1 MSLLQ
6 AARNRLVQIVRQ
18 QPAPSR
24 YHAAACDESLRAASR
39 LVPYCLFTSGGVAAV
54 LLPNLGI
61 GLEGFRYGLI
71 AIIEAVAGLAWLTA
85 QHARRQL
92 RAGITDRQ
100 RNNYTRLLTGLSLAL
115 GLAWSTMPYRLFIPA
130 TADMRVMIACTCAGL
145 IATSLAL
152 TPVFAAVEAFA
163 IPLIIGSF
171 LTLHRTGIVL
181 FQWLGVLL
189 AIYAFF
195 VIFAGNA
202 LRLLFERYTL
212 VRLQQ
217 GDQQDMIQLLLGDVD
232 QRINRWL
239 WETDAEGRLR
249 FVTPGLADA
258 LQRPQSWVEGRRL
271 IEIVRT
277 PRYHPDGLDDE
288 TTDASKLAQ
297 CMRDRVVFRSIVA
310 PVRRQGTLR
319 WWSLTGRPI
328 FDKNQHFIGY
338 RGVGADV
345 TESRGAEARASHQ
358 ARHDLLTGLPNRQ
371 AFTEGLRA
379 ALKDLGRRSEAFA
392 LMSIDL
398 DGFKAVN
405 DSMGHA
411 AGDVLLQAAA
421 KRLDGCIGPG
431 ALLARIGGDEFMLLQ
446 RNTTVTAMQ
455 VLAEGMLRQ
464 FEHPFLV
471 DERDTSVGL
480 SIGVSM
486 APLAGDTG
494 EALLEAADLALYQAK
509 HDGGGCYRF
518 YDTGLKQI
526 AQEQRALLRDLREA
540 IAEKNIV
547 LAYQPIVD
555 AQTLAIRGFEALA
568 RWRRPNG
575 GSVSPDRFI
584 RLAEE
589 AGLIEELGDWI
600 LGHACAEAAT
610 WPEML
615 KVAVN
620 ISVGQLGGRGFI
632 QRVAETL
639 RRTGLA
645 PHRLEVEITES
656 IFMDADTSSFGVL
669 EGLRDLGVGI
679 ALDDFGRGFSS
690 LGFLRGFAFS
700 KIKMDMSFVRDM
712 IHDRRSAAVV
722 HAVVGLAADL
732 GVVVTAEGVETLE
745 QLDQLRRQGCTE
757 IQGYLFSRAMP
768 GERIPH
774 LLEELRRS
782 GSVEPDAPADDYVFD
797 LTLLDETS

>member
-1 MSLLQ
+1 MRLLQ
-6 AARNRLVQIVRQ
+6 AARDRLVRIVRR

-24 YHAAACDESLRAASR
+24 YHAAAYDETLRAAAR
-39 LVPYCLFTSGGVAAV
+39 LTPYCMLTSGMVALV
-54 LLPNLGI
+54 LLPNLGV
-61 GLEGFRYGLI
+61 GLIPYRYGLT
-71 AIIEAVAGLAWLTA
+71 AIIEIVVALAWLTSWRA
-85 QHARRQL
+85 HRAL
-92 RAGITDRQ
+92 RGRISDRD
-100 RNNYTRLLTGLSLAL
+100 RDVHIRMLMGLSLTL
-115 GLAWSTMPYRLFIPA
+115 GLAWSTMPVMLFGPA
-130 TADMRVMIACTCAGL
+130 DANMRVMIACTCAGL
-145 IATSLAL
+145 IATSLVMM
-152 TPVFAAVEAFA
+152 PIFAASEALA
-163 IPLIIGSF
+163 IPLILGSF
-171 LTLHRTGIVL
+171 LALHRTGIVL
-181 FQWLGVLL
+181 FQWLAVLL
-189 AIYAFF
+189 GIYAVF
-195 VIFAGNA
+195 IILATNA
-202 LRLLFERYTL
+202 IRLLFERYTL
-212 VRLQQ
+212 MRLQQ
-217 GDQQDMIQLLLGDVD
+217 DDQQDIIQLLLGDVD
-232 QRINRWL
+232 QRVSRWL

-249 FVTPGLADA
+249 FVTPGLGDA
-258 LQRPQSWVEGRRL
+258 LERPLAWVEGRRL
-271 IEIVRT
+271 IEIVRA
-277 PRYHPDGLDDE
+277 PRYQSDGMDVE
-288 TTDASKLAQ
+288 MTDASKLAQ
-297 CMRDRVVFRSIVA
+297 CMRDRVVFRSITA
-310 PVRRQGTLR
+310 PVRRHGTLR
-319 WWSLTGRPI
+319 WWSLTGRPV
-328 FDKNQHFIGY
+328 FDENAHFIGY
-338 RGVGADV
+338 RGVGADI
-345 TESRGAEARASHQ
+345 TEARGAEARASHQ
-358 ARHDLLTGLPNRQ
+358 ARHDLLTSLPNRQ
-371 AFTEGLRA
+371 AFTEALRA
-379 ALKDLGRRSEAFA
+379 ALKELGRRSEAFA

-421 KRLDGCIGPG
+421 RRLDGCIGG
-431 ALLARIGGDEFMLLQ
+431 GGLLARIGGDEFMLLQ

-455 VLAEGMLRQ
+455 TLAECLLKQ
-464 FEHPFLV
+464 FEHPFLI
-471 DERDTSVGL
+471 DERDTSIGL

-509 HDGGGCYRF
+509 HDGGGCFRF

-540 IAEKNIV
+540 IAEKGIV

-555 AQTLAIRGFEALA
+555 AQTYAIRGFEALA

-589 AGLIEELGDWI
+589 AGLIEELGGWI
-600 LGHACAEAAT
+600 LEHACQQAAT
-610 WPEML
+610 WPDML

-620 ISVGQLGGRGFI
+620 ISVGQLSGRSFI
-632 QRVAETL
+632 QQVSEVL

-645 PHRLEVEITES
+645 PHRLELEITES

-732 GVVVTAEGVETLE
+732 GVVVTAEGVETVE

-757 IQGYLFSRAMP
+757 IQGFLFSRAMSA
-768 GERIPH
+768 ERIPD
-774 LLEELRRS
+774 LLEELRRT
-782 GSVEPDAPADDYVFD
+782 GSPEPDAPADDYVFD
-797 LTLLDETS
+797 LTLLDETP

>member
-1 MSLLQ
+1 MRLLR
-6 AARNRLVQIVRQ
+6 AAQDRLVQIVRR
-18 QPAPSR
+18 QPAPGR
-24 YHAAACDESLRAASR
+24 YRAAASDETLRAAAR
-39 LVPYCLFTSGGVAAV
+39 LTPYCMLTSGGVALV
-54 LLPNLGI
+54 LLPNLGV
-61 GLEGFRYGLI
+61 GLVPYRYGLT
-71 AIIEAVAGLAWLTA
+71 AIIEIVVALAWLTSWSA
-85 QHARRQL
+85 HRAL
-92 RAGITDRQ
+92 RGGIGNRERDRHL
-100 RNNYTRLLTGLSLAL
+100 RLLTGLSLTL
-115 GLAWSTMPYRLFIPA
+115 GLAWCSMPVMLFGRAGPH
-130 TADMRVMIACTCAGL
+130 MQVMIACTCAGL
-145 IATSLAL
+145 IATSLVL
-152 TPVFAAVEAFA
+152 MPIFAASEALS
-163 IPLIIGSF
+163 IPLILGSF
-171 LTLHRTGIVL
+171 AALHQTGVVL
-181 FQWLGVLL
+181 FQWLAVLL
-189 AIYAFF
+189 GIYALF
-195 VIFAGNA
+195 IILANNA
-202 LRLLFERYTL
+202 IRLLFDRYTL
-212 VRLQQ
+212 MRLQQ
-217 GDQQDMIQLLLGDVD
+217 DDQQDIIQLLLGDVD
-232 QRINRWL
+232 QRISRWL

-249 FVTPGLADA
+249 FVTNGLAEA
-258 LQRPQSWVEGRRL
+258 LERPIAWVEGRRL
-271 IEIVRT
+271 IEIVRA
-277 PRYHPDGLDDE
+277 PRYQSDSPE
-288 TTDASKLAQ
+288 VETDASKLVQ
-297 CMRDRVVFRSIVA
+297 CMRDRVVFRSITA

-319 WWSLTGRPI
+319 WWSLTGRPV
-328 FDKNQHFIGY
+328 FDENAHFIGY
-338 RGVGADV
+338 RGVGADI
-345 TESRGAEARASHQ
+345 TEARGAEARASHQ

-371 AFTEGLRA
+371 AFTEALRT

-421 KRLDGCIGPG
+421 RRLDGCIGQP
-431 ALLARIGGDEFMLLQ
+431 AILARIGGDEFMLLQ

-455 VLAEGMLRQ
+455 TLAECLLKQ
-464 FEHPFLV
+464 FEHPFLI

-480 SIGVSM
+480 SIGISM

-509 HDGGGCYRF
+509 HDGGGCFRF

-732 GVVVTAEGVETLE
+732 GVVVTAEGVETVE

-757 IQGYLFSRAMP
+757 IQGFLFSRAVAA
-768 GERIPH
+768 ERIPD
-774 LLEELRRS
+774 LLDELRRS
-782 GSVEPDAPADDYVFD
+782 GSPEPDAPADDYVFD